1 MLHMF
6 ISNIFDA
13 EIVNDEN
20 KHDWPPLV
28 FPEAWRGGCL
38 KVTFLIQVGAKEIV

>member
-6 ISNIFDA
+6 ISNIFNA
-13 EIVNDEN
+13 EIVNGEDE
-20 KHDWPPLV
+20 HDRPPLV

-38 KVTFLIQVGAKEIV
+38 KVPFLIQVGAKEIV